1 VRKDNKTFVKS
12 MIITSVIGFS
22 VLMIMMFVGIKYYV
36 DKSGTSN
43 SVQAASLADKQETKV
58 EYSTTVLALV
68 KQITQEKLV
77 AFDIETKQM
86 MYKSITVSTKVSDGY
101 GGVIPL
107 ASIKEGDIVE
117 VVFQTDKEKILSI
130 NKTSRSWIKPDLT
143 GIKINTADN
152 QVIIGKK
159 PYKYTKDTLIF
170 KENNRQISP
179 TFLGEYDLLELQGV
193 GDDIWSIKIL
203 KSASSLQ
210 ILDFPTEEGMLE
222 IDRTR
227 MIPLKDLEEPI
238 KLTAGKHKIL
248 ITMKGYEPVTTEI
261 ELIPEENYVI
271 SLKDIKEAFTDL
283 NVIVTNTVTDYTVQ
297 IADKTY
303 AKGEKISLKQ
313 DKYTVLIKAEGYKDW
328 EQELELDQTTY
339 DLKVTLEQ
347 IIDETNVPDTG
358 NEGNVDNGTE
368 TSNASYTINI
378 STDPSAAYVYIGGV
392 YKGQTPFKTT
402 LPVGDYTVSLEK
414 KGYETYNTTIIIDN
428 SDNQNSF
435 LYHLTPTE

>member
-1 VRKDNKTFVKS
+1 

-43 SVQAASLADKQETKV
+43 SVQASSLVDKQETKV
-58 EYSTTVLALV
+58 EYSATVLALV

-77 AFDIETKQM
+77 AFDIEKKEM

-107 ASIKEGDIVE
+107 ATIKEGDIVE

-143 GIKINTADN
+143 GVKINTADS
-152 QVIIGKK
+152 QMLIGKK

-170 KENNRQISP
+170 KENGRQISP
-179 TFLGEYDLLELQGV
+179 SFLGEYDLLELQGV
-193 GDDIWSIKIL
+193 GEDVWSVKVL
-203 KSASSLQ
+203 KSAASLQ
-210 ILDFPTEEGMLE
+210 ILEFPTDEGMLE

-227 MIPLKDLEEPI
+227 MIPLKDIDEPI

-261 ELIPEENYVI
+261 DLIPEENYQI
-271 SLKDIKEAFTDL
+271 SLKDAKEAFTDL
-283 NVIVTNTVTDYTVQ
+283 NVIVAGTVTDYTVQ
-297 IADKTY
+297 IADKTF

-313 DKYTVLIKAEGYKDW
+313 DKYTVLIKAQGYKDW

-347 IIDETNVPDTG
+347 IIDETTAPSTG
-358 NEGNVDNGTE
+358 NEGNVNNGTG

-378 STDPSAAYVYIGGV
+378 STDPSSAYVYIGGI
-392 YKGQTPFKTT
+392 YKGQTPFRTT

-414 KGYETYNTTIIIDN
+414 QGYETYHTTIIIDN

-435 LYHLTPTE
+435 LYNLTPTN